1 MYGITETT
9 VHVTYRPLS
18 LDMLEASEHSPI
30 GVPIPDLTIRLLDDA
45 GQPVARGEIGEIHV
59 GGAGVAAGYLH
70 DADLTASRFLRL
82 DAGDARLE
90 RIYRTGDL
98 GVTYDG
104 LEHFF
109 VGRADTQ
116 IKLHGYRIDPR
127 EIEAV
132 ADAQPG
138 LSSSVVLRVSHSDGD
153 AHLVLFSLCDRG
165 ATPAQRD
172 AARKAV
178 MTRIRESLPAY
189 MCPAQCVLLE
199 EHPRNHNGKV
209 DHDSL
214 RAVYHA
220 QDPAL
225 RLDAIDGYSEKVRAI
240 WEQVLRMPVV
250 SSDMDFFEGGGTSLD
265 LIRIMEET
273 KNQLSVEV
281 DLGAFA
287 DGLSLDLY
295 VEQVGKQLASGSRS
309 IAERGL
315 R

>member
-1 MYGITETT
+1 
-9 VHVTYRPLS
+9 
-18 LDMLEASEHSPI
+18 
-30 GVPIPDLTIRLLDDA
+30 
-45 GQPVARGEIGEIHV
+45 V

-104 LEHFF
+104 LEYFF
-109 VGRADTQ
+109 VGRADAQ

-138 LSSSVVLRVSHSDGD
+138 ISSSVVLRVSHSDGD
-153 AHLVLFSLCDRG
+153 ARLVLFSLCDRE

-172 AARKAV
+172 AAREAV

-220 QDPAL
+220 QHPSP

-240 WEQVLRMPVV
+240 WEQVLRTPVV

-265 LIRIMEET
+265 LIRIMAET
-273 KNQLSVEV
+273 KNQLSVDV

-287 DGLSLDLY
+287 DGLSFDLY

-309 IAERGL
+309 TAERGL
-315 R
+315 